1 MIFSSTHQHKSKAL
15 ERKIKKNK
23 MKLVIGYD
31 LIWLKKVLG
40 LPATLWVIRS
50 KTISVRVI
58 SRRPID
64 SKISTREPKTVSVEL
79 SVVLTGRSL
88 LPIVRKKANEYYC
101 GRHEENNECN
111 EIKRTADDSLKRAA
125 GFYRRIWWWRICFCW
140 HFLKPFLF
148 FRFTRYIFLCV
159 RTFQLLN

>member
-1 MIFSSTHQHKSKAL
+1 
-15 ERKIKKNK
+15 
-23 MKLVIGYD
+23 MKEKWKENEIRYSVWFD
-31 LIWLKKVLG
+31 KKKVLG
-40 LPATLWVIRS
+40 TLWVIRS
-50 KTISVRVI
+50 KTISIRVI

-64 SKISTREPKTVSVEL
+64 SKISTREPKTISVEL

-140 HFLKPFLF
+140 HFFKTLF
-148 FRFTRYIFLCV
+148 SSFIDLHVIYSYAWEHFNYWTNCMHIL
-159 RTFQLLN
+159 